1 MKYAI
6 VVVGYN
12 RSTSMERLLTS
23 LEKAIYEKSCDLI
36 ISLDYSDIQDKLIEI
51 SDKVIWKNGKKI
63 IRTFKEKQGLRRH
76 ILQCGDLTNK
86 YDAVIVLEDD
96 LVVAEGF
103 FQYVCEAVE
112 FYKDDEK
119 IAGISLYTHRTNPG
133 NGRPFE
139 AQNNGKD
146 VFLMQY
152 AMSWGQCWT
161 KKMWDGFKKWYEEN
175 QEIVKD
181 GVIPE
186 YIANWNKQS
195 WLKYYIRYTAEKQLY
210 YVYPYFSLTTN
221 SSEVGEHNNKSNSAY
236 QVPLSFGNI
245 KNYRFSRVQDAI
257 KYDSYFERI
266 LDNNFSL
273 ENKKVLL
280 DLYGLRREFFNAD
293 ILISTQKLNYKIID
307 ELELKYRPHEV
318 NYFIPE
324 KGRGIFVYD
333 LSEEKNNISK
343 GNKLEI
349 VSYDVKAESAR
360 LTLIH
365 GLYGLKVK
373 VLNILKKLKL
383 KS

>member
-12 RSTSMERLLTS
+12 RPKSMERLLIS
-23 LEKAIYEKSCDLI
+23 LEKALYHKSCDLI

-51 SDKVIWKNGKKI
+51 SNKINWINGEKKI
-63 IRTFKEKQGLRRH
+63 RIFKEKQGLRQH
-76 ILQCGDLTNK
+76 ILHCGDLTNE

-103 FQYVCEAVE
+103 FQYVYEAVE

-161 KKMWDGFKKWYEEN
+161 KRMWYDFRKWYDKN
-175 QEIVKD
+175 QEIARD
-181 GVIPE
+181 GVIPD
-186 YIANWNKQS
+186 YIVNWNKQS
-195 WLKYYIRYTAEKQLY
+195 WLKYYIRYTAEKKLY

-221 SSEVGEHNNKSNSAY
+221 SSEVGEHNDKNDSAY
-236 QVPLSFGNI
+236 QVPLSFGSI
-245 KNYRFSRVQDAI
+245 KEYRFSKVEDAI

-266 LDNNFSL
+266 LENNFL
-273 ENKKVLL
+273 NNKKVLL
-280 DLYGLRREFFNAD
+280 DLYGLRRVFFDAEV
-293 ILISTQKLNYKIID
+293 LVSTQKLNYKILNK
-307 ELELKYRPHEV
+307 LELKYRPHEV
-318 NYFIPE
+318 NYFIFE
-324 KGRGIFVYD
+324 EGKGIFVYD
-333 LSEEKNNISK
+333 LSEEKINTNRS
-343 GNKLEI
+343 NKLSI

-365 GLYGLKVK
+365 GFYGLKE
-373 VLNILKKLKL
+373 KLLHFFKR
-383 KS
+383 

>member
-63 IRTFKEKQGLRRH
+63 IRTFKKKQGLRRH
-76 ILQCGDLTNK
+76 ILQCGDLTNE

-161 KKMWDGFKKWYEEN
+161 KRMWDGFREWYEEN

-186 YIANWNKQS
+186 YIVNWNKQS

-221 SSEVGEHNNKSNSAY
+221 SSEVGEHNNKTNSAY

-245 KNYRFSRVQDAI
+245 KNYRFSKVEDAI
-257 KYDSYFERI
+257 KYDSYFERM

-293 ILISTQKLNYKIID
+293 ILVSTQKLNYKIID

-349 VSYDVKAESAR
+349 VSYDVKAESSR

-365 GLYGLKVK
+365 GLHGVK
-373 VLNILKKLKL
+373 IRLLNKIKKQ
-383 KS
+383 